1 MRQYRVMQFRF
12 ENLDESTRRYMA
24 QELSRDLVY
33 GAVYLSPRLT
43 EEGRAAYPDL
53 LEEALRWHG
62 PHWLADALRYADY
75 LLAYEERRAGGDEAI
90 QARVPV
96 TASEM
101 LATDEF
107 NRYYMRGVC
116 LRALAEGMGVVE
128 VYRGRD
134 SAEPRPASLA
144 LVGRRLSAA
153 ALLEDLRVWP
163 DQAPVLGLP
172 TGYNSGLSVRL
183 PGPA

>member
-1 MRQYRVMQFRF
+1 MQFRF

-33 GAVYLSPRLT
+33 GTLYLSPRLT
-43 EEGRAAYPDL
+43 EEGRAVYPAL
-53 LEEALRWHG
+53 LEE
-62 PHWLADALRYADY
+62 ALRYADY
-75 LLAYEERRAGGDEAI
+75 LQPYEERRMGDEAI
-90 QARVPV
+90 QTRVPV
-96 TASEM
+96 TAAEM

-116 LRALAEGMGVVE
+116 LRALAEGSGVVE

-134 SAEPRPASLA
+134 SAEPRPASQS
-144 LVGRRLSAA
+144 LVGQRLSAA
-153 ALLEDLRVWP
+153 ALLEDLRGWP

-172 TGYNSGLSVRL
+172 TGYNSGLSIRL
-183 PGPA
+183 PGLT

>member
-1 MRQYRVMQFRF
+1 MQFRF

-33 GAVYLSPRLT
+33 GTLYLSPRLT
-43 EEGRAAYPDL
+43 EEGRAVYPAL

-75 LLAYEERRAGGDEAI
+75 LQPYEERRMGDEAI
-90 QARVPV
+90 QTRVPV
-96 TASEM
+96 TAAEM

-116 LRALAEGMGVVE
+116 LRALAEGSGVVE

-134 SAEPRPASLA
+134 SAEPRPASQS
-144 LVGRRLSAA
+144 LVGQRLSAA
-153 ALLEDLRVWP
+153 ALLEDLRGWP

-172 TGYNSGLSVRL
+172 TGYNSGLSIRL
-183 PGPA
+183 PGLT

>member
-1 MRQYRVMQFRF
+1 MQFRF

-33 GAVYLSPRLT
+33 REVYLSPRLT
-43 EEGRAAYPDL
+43 EEGCAAYPAL
-53 LEEALRWHG
+53 LEEALRWHD
-62 PHWLADALRYADY
+62 PEWLADALQYADY
-75 LLAYEERRAGGDEAI
+75 LASHEERRTDGDEPI
-90 QARVPV
+90 QARVPT
-96 TASEM
+96 TAAEM

-116 LRALAEGMGVVE
+116 LRALDEGMGVVE

-134 SAEPRPASLA
+134 SAEPRPASQTM
-144 LVGRRLSAA
+144 VGQRLSAA
-153 ALLEDLRVWP
+153 ALLEDLRGWP

-172 TGYNSGLSVRL
+172 TGYNSGLSIRL
-183 PGPA
+183 PASA